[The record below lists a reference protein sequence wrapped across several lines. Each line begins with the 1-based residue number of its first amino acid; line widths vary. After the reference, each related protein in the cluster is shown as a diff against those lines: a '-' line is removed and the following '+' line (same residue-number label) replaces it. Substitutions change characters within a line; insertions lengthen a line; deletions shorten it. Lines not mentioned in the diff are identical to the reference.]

1 VKLEKG
7 FAGES
12 ELKAGPDINSLKR
25 RIADLENKT
34 KSFSGL
40 EESKFIISA
49 FTINNL
55 LKNK

>member
-1 VKLEKG
+1 MKLEKG

-25 RIADLENKT
+25 RIIDLENKT
-34 KSFSGL
+34 KNLTGL
-40 EESKFIISA
+40 EESKFIIST
-49 FTINNL
+49 FIINNP

>member
-25 RIADLENKT
+25 RIIDLENKT
-34 KSFSGL
+34 KNLTGL
-40 EESKFIISA
+40 EESKFIIST
-49 FTINNL
+49 FIINNP